1 MPRRLIADYMVVFS
15 LVVEHNGFTAAAR
28 VLGVPKVQISRAI
41 SALERAL
48 GQRVLERTTRRIHI
62 TEAGRAILAHCQRM
76 ALEIEAA
83 QAALV
88 PVAAGTSLRVSLDQG
103 YGRVLAGPLV
113 PRFLE
118 RYPDVVLRVLNS
130 GEDGADNFDVQL
142 RSDGQ
147 GMAGH
152 VVVPLAK
159 PPLVLCASPTY
170 LAGRVLRAPSELSS
184 HALLWATSD
193 KQPTLRLAKGG
204 GTVEVRCTPRLS
216 TADPVSLHAAVAAG
230 LGIGVLP
237 EFMCRNGFATRR
249 LVRVMPEWQV
259 LERIELQALSPPDRA
274 EQPVVRSF
282 IEFIRANAVPAMAA
296 A

>member
-48 GQRVLERTTRRIHI
+48 GQRVLERTTRRIYI

-103 YGRVLAGPLV
+103 YGRVLATPLV

-118 RYPDVVLRVLNS
+118 RYPEVVLRVLSS
-130 GEDGADNFDVQL
+130 GEEGDSNFDVQL

-147 GMAGH
+147 GLAGQ
-152 VVVPLAK
+152 VIVPLAR
-159 PPLVLCASPTY
+159 PPLLLCASPTY
-170 LAGRVLRAPSELSS
+170 LAGKVLRAPSELAA

-204 GTVEVRCTPRLS
+204 GTVELRCTPRLS

-237 EFMCRNGFATRR
+237 EFMVRNGLNTRR

-259 LERIELQALSPPDRA
+259 LERIELLAVSPPDRA
-274 EQPVVRSF
+274 EQPVVRNF
-282 IEFIRANAVPAMAA
+282 IEFLRANAVPALAA